1 MRGGPDR
8 VRGGPAPYNGAMTEP
23 QKAPKA
29 PTLGQVVASVL
40 ASFFGVQSSRN
51 RERDFK
57 HGKAAHFIVIGL
69 VATVAFI
76 GLVILLVRLALHQAG
91 Q

>member
-1 MRGGPDR
+1 MPD
-8 VRGGPAPYNGAMTEP
+8 PE
-23 QKAPKA
+23 QKA
-29 PTLGQVVASVL
+29 PTLWQVIGSVL
-40 ASFFGVQSSRN
+40 ASFFGVQSSKN

-57 HGKAAHFIVIGL
+57 HGKAAHFIVVGL
-69 VATVAFI
+69 LATAAFV